1 MINPMVAHRRIDS
14 FWDSCPLP
22 APPSV
27 MLNNVNMTEGGYF
40 ERFLYPLALSPG
52 CLMPLAAYSSYLIA
66 VPLAVTM
73 SMLPLTDS

>member
-1 MINPMVAHRRIDS
+1 
-14 FWDSCPLP
+14 
-22 APPSV
+22 

-52 CLMPLAAYSSYLIA
+52 CLMPLAVYSSYLIA